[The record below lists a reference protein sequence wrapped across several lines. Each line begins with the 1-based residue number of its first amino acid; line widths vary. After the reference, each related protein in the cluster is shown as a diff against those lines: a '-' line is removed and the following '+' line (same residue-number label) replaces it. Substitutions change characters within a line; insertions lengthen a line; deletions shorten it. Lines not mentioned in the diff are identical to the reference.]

1 MSLQFGEFLD
11 ILKQY
16 TTFFLLKDRQKYS
29 NRNTHVLICYLINT
43 MLSPQAR
50 VNLLFFSSF
59 PTIPQSFNL
68 VFESFI
74 DYVAV
79 EQLDGDNKY
88 DAGEHGLQ
96 VFFFFKSHFKFYFYV
111 LILPYKAMVAKK
123 HCKTHFR
130 LYQLIWV
137 IFFSL
142 DKLLLSS

>member
-1 MSLQFGEFLD
+1 M
-11 ILKQY
+11 
-16 TTFFLLKDRQKYS
+16 
-29 NRNTHVLICYLINT
+29 
-43 MLSPQAR
+43 
-50 VNLLFFSSF
+50 
-59 PTIPQSFNL
+59 
-68 VFESFI
+68 
-74 DYVAV
+74 

-137 IFFSL
+137 IFFFL
-142 DKLLLSS
+142 RQTFTQLLIAVMFLKMELGF